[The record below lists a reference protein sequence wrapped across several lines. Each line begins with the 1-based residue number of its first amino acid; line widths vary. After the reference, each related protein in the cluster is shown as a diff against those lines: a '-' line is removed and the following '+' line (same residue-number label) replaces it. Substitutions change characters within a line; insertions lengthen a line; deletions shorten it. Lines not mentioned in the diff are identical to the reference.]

1 MTSQAPKAAPEQVKY
16 ADLLFYGS
24 WAAIAILLITYF
36 VYVSGMLETHVPIYD
51 LSQYWSGPVSEYVH
65 EANIPLGWGWLS
77 LISKGDFL
85 NFIGIVLLASLTI
98 ICFLTL
104 LPTYIRNKDLTF
116 VVIVILEVLVLCF
129 GASGILGTGGH

>member
-24 WAAIAILLITYF
+24 WAAIAILLTTYF
-36 VYVSGMLETHVPIYD
+36 VYVSGMLETHVPIHD

-65 EANIPLGWGWLS
+65 EANIPLGWDWLS

-104 LPTYIRNKDLTF
+104 LPTYIRNKDLAF